1 MYTVIGSPKN
11 RTFRALWMLE
21 ELGEAYD
28 IRDFHD
34 VVLTQGAMPLAVL
47 EERVEAWIAD
57 TQAAQ

>member
-1 MYTVIGSPKN
+1 
-11 RTFRALWMLE
+11 MLE
-21 ELGEAYD
+21 ILRLRGVAEEALGEAYD